1 METADSELL
10 DPTALTV
17 DELEVEIE
25 TGDHTIEEL
34 REIRERERASDDPR
48 STALDAIDEEL
59 DALTSGPTGSTA
71 ALSRSE
77 EDDEDDTIDE
87 SMRHIDGGGATEI
100 GVVGVVLPSPY
111 SDDAPS
117 SLRIHLDTAMGVG
130 GVMFDDVGE
139 HTIPYATPND
149 QGVAGMR
156 VKRTLESPTNTARLA
171 VSDPLHP
178 NHEE

>member
-17 DELEVEIE
+17 DELEREIE

-34 REIRERERASDDPR
+34 RELRERERVSDDPR
-48 STALDAIDEEL
+48 TTALDAIDEEL
-59 DALTSGPTGSTA
+59 DALTMGPSEGTTATREPTGT
-71 ALSRSE
+71 
-77 EDDEDDTIDE
+77 DEPRVDA
-87 SMRHIDGGGATEI
+87 SMRHVDGGGATEI
-100 GVVGVVLPSPY
+100 GVVGVVLPPPY

-156 VKRTLESPTNTARLA
+156 VKRTLESQTNTACLA
-171 VSDPLHP
+171 VSDPLHL